1 MAHWQTD
8 LDASWHLYEAGAV
21 QRWYPPPADRPEI
34 TGAIEISLAQTYLS
48 NIALRLDAYEIRL
61 ATTDTRAA
69 GTSGFD
75 TGPDLSSIFEIRGR
89 IWIGLLDSSDA
100 VTNSFLLNIADLP
113 SSDRD
118 STEQYNLFIPS
129 SLSAKQA
136 EFAAFRSAIAT
147 TSATQKARLIL
158 WDGVGTNPIP
168 SMTAPTVSV
177 SIAADDTSP
186 TAGDTVT
193 WTATVTG
200 TATGAITY
208 QWQSLSGSTWSN
220 ISGATSSTYSRSLA
234 SAGTVTVRCRAT
246 RQSVTAT
253 SAQSAVTWTAAGQPT
268 LTVGTATVS
277 NASPTVGSS
286 VTFTCPTPGGTATGA
301 ITYQWQRLVSGSWT
315 DISGATSRTY
325 ARTESSAGTV
335 TVRCE
340 VTRAGLTRNSGQVAA
355 TWSAAPVTPTVS
367 VAITADDT
375 SPTAGDTVTW
385 TAAVTG
391 TATGAITYQWQSF
404 SNGSWSNISG
414 ATSSTYS
421 RRLANAGSLTVRCR
435 ATRQGVT
442 ATSAQSAVTWTA
454 AIDTGAWVRRTDL
467 TGPPGTG
474 QEYIFTAKANS
485 DPITGAANLPLA
497 SWRYDDS
504 RLPITRGSQT
514 YYDGTPGNLTQD
526 RPWLIR
532 FRRRVPGSPAANANI
547 GSVAWTQET
556 AFRAYGIQGPEGDP
570 ATARGTPI
578 FRLRLTAVQAEV
590 WADDDIEPGDTI
602 GNTTIIGYL
611 NDAVTGSP
619 ESGDWVQVTGEGVAE
634 QWVTYDGSS
643 WSRATDDLIA
653 TPAVRSIDISAVTGD
668 FANLQVTGVLQA
680 ASISPDVFRVRN
692 LYFGQLGSNARFENL
707 RFAEPAGDI
716 DALLILANGSDND
729 TPNWQPSLIAR
740 VSIPTST
747 SESVASNRVQL
758 RNFTTEG
765 VDVRGMILAVWGLS
779 SEGEIRIIGVYDPA
793 KDFNTLFA
801 AGNREARQLW
811 SDGTTM
817 WVNDNTDDKIYAYN
831 LATKARDSAKD
842 FNTLAA
848 AGNTSPGGL
857 WSDGTTMWVTDS
869 RDDKIYAYNL
879 ATKAR
884 DSAKDFNTLV
894 AAGNTV
900 PVGLWS
906 DGTTM
911 WVTDQTDGKIYAYD
925 LATKARDSAK
935 DFNTL
940 AAAGNTSPNGLWSDG
955 TTMWVPDSRDDK
967 IYAYN
972 LATKA
977 RDSAKDLNT
986 LLGVGNAAPTGL
998 WSDGTTMWVI
1008 DATDNKIYAYTINLP
1023 DEE

>member
-75 TGPDLSSIFEIRGR
+75 TGPDLSSIFEVQGR

-100 VTNSFLLNIADLP
+100 VTSSFLLNIADLP

-118 STEQYNLFIPS
+118 STEQYNLFIPT

-168 SMTAPTVSV
+168 AMTAPTVSV

-220 ISGATSSTYSRSLA
+220 ISGATSSTYSRRLA
-234 SAGTVTVRCRAT
+234 SAGTVTVRCRVT

-253 SAQSAVTWTAAGQPT
+253 SAQSAVTWTAAAQPT

-340 VTRAGLTRNSGQVAA
+340 VTRAGLTTNSGQVSA

-367 VAITADDT
+367 VSITADDT

-485 DPITGAANLPLA
+485 NPITGAANLPLA

-619 ESGDWVQVTGEGVAE
+619 EDGDWVQVTGEGVEE

-692 LYFGQLGSNARFENL
+692 LFLGQFGSDVEFTNL
-707 RFAEPAGDI
+707 RFEEAAGDI
-716 DALLILANGSDND
+716 DALLILADGGDNN

-740 VSIPTST
+740 VSIPTTTTGSV
-747 SESVASNRVQL
+747 ESNKVQL
-758 RNFTTEG
+758 RNFTAEG
-765 VDVRGMILAVWGLS
+765 VDAQGTILAVWGLS
-779 SEGEIRIIGVYDPA
+779 SEGEIRIIGVPDPA
-793 KDFNTLFA
+793 KDFNTLAA
-801 AGNREARQLW
+801 AGNNSPFGIWSDGTTMWVVDTNDDKIYAYNLVTKARDSTKDFNTLAAAGNSLPLGLW

-817 WVNDNTDDKIYAYN
+817 WVSDFTDDKIYAYN
-831 LATKARDSAKD
+831 LATKARDAAKD
-842 FNTLAA
+842 FNTLASA
-848 AGNTSPGGL
+848 RNRDPRGIWSDGTTMWVSDFGNRKIYAYNLTTKARDPAKDFDTLRGGRQAVPSGL
-857 WSDGTTMWVTDS
+857 WSDGTTMWVGD
-869 RDDKIYAYNL
+869 NL
-879 ATKAR
+879 ANKINAFNLVTKAR
-884 DSAKDFNTLV
+884 DPAKDFNTLQ
-894 AAGNTV
+894 ALGNTS
-900 PVGLWS
+900 PFGIWS

-911 WVTDQTDGKIYAYD
+911 WVTDFTAD
-925 LATKARDSAK
+925 
-935 DFNTL
+935 
-940 AAAGNTSPNGLWSDG
+940 
-955 TTMWVPDSRDDK
+955 
-967 IYAYN
+967 
-972 LATKA
+972 
-977 RDSAKDLNT
+977 
-986 LLGVGNAAPTGL
+986 
-998 WSDGTTMWVI
+998 
-1008 DATDNKIYAYTINLP
+1008 KIYAYTINLP